1 MSSSAK
7 DGRLAGPHDQDLP
20 VRRWLQLGV
29 ASAGMGAALVGW
41 FLVGPQIGVAGA
53 DSGVGSS
60 SSVSSSNGGTG
71 TAKPRARVETRS
83 TTPLKANRT
92 DASSRVTSRSNRVAV
107 AETSSVAGRLTST
120 TTVNSRVVT
129 AAQNAPAPKV
139 VVAASRSD
147 PLGALG
153 KFLTST
159 LKELLNRKT
168 TLNPLQK
175 LDDLSPKQKSLLDLI
190 PKIPVSKENTT
201 WYREAQAREAERLL
215 RADAN
220 KRRMAEIIQNG
231 VRLTDR
237 NGRSVYSTDGKVFV
251 RYAVTSFSIGPNG
264 RVDGPLEPQLF
275 TLSDRGSQ
283 RNRDAIIRSILKLDP
298 AQVRSTWP
306 R

>member
-1 MSSSAK
+1 M
-7 DGRLAGPHDQDLP
+7 
-20 VRRWLQLGV
+20 RRWLQLGA

-41 FLVGPQIGVAGA
+41 SLVGSQIGVAGA
-53 DSGVGSS
+53 DGGAGSS

-71 TAKPRARVETRS
+71 TAKPRARVDTRS
-83 TTPLKANRT
+83 TPPRKPNRT
-92 DASSRVTSRSNRVAV
+92 DASSRVTSRSNRVTV
-107 AETSSVAGRLTST
+107 AETPSAAGRLTST
-120 TTVNSRVVT
+120 TTVTSRVVT

-159 LKELLNRKT
+159 LKELFNRKT
-168 TLNPLQK
+168 TLNPLQR

-190 PKIPVSKENTT
+190 PKIQVPKENTL
-201 WYREAQAREAERLL
+201 WYREVQAREAERQLL
-215 RADAN
+215 ADEN

-237 NGRSVYSTDGKVFV
+237 DGRSVYSVDGKVFV
-251 RYAVTSFSIGPNG
+251 RYTVTSFSIGPQG
-264 RVDGPLEPQLF
+264 RVDGPLEPRLF
-275 TLSDRGSQ
+275 TLSDRSSQ
-283 RNRDAIIRSILKLDP
+283 RNRDAMIRSILKLDP

>member
-1 MSSSAK
+1 MSTSAN
-7 DGRLAGPHDQDLP
+7 GGCPAGHRCQDLR
-20 VRRWLQLGV
+20 VRRWLQLGA
-29 ASAGMGAALVGW
+29 ASAGMGAALIGW
-41 FLVGPQIGVAGA
+41 SLVGSEIGVAGA
-53 DSGVGSS
+53 DSGVGS

-71 TAKPRARVETRS
+71 TAKPRTRVDTRS
-83 TTPLKANRT
+83 TTPRKANRT
-92 DASSRVTSRSNRVAV
+92 DASLPVTSRPNRVAV
-107 AETSSVAGRLTST
+107 AETSPVAGRLSSA
-120 TTVNSRVVT
+120 TTVNSQVVT

-153 KFLTST
+153 TFLTGA
-159 LKELLNRKT
+159 LKELFNRKT
-168 TLNPLQK
+168 TLNPLQR

-190 PKIPVSKENTT
+190 PKIQVPKENTL
-201 WYREAQAREAERLL
+201 WYREVQAREAERLL
-215 RADAN
+215 LADAN

-237 NGRSVYSTDGKVFV
+237 DGRSVYSVDGKVFV
-251 RYAVTSFSIGPNG
+251 KYEVTSFSIGPQG
-264 RVDGPLEPQLF
+264 RVDGPLVPRLF

-283 RNRDAIIRSILKLDP
+283 RNRDAMIRSFLKLDP